1 MDSLFKRYANPFLFV
16 DGMIQ
21 TGRFSFFVRSFM
33 QEIHNEKDERTLWE
47 FYLHRV
53 FDKSFDDFK
62 EDLSTD
68 RKNRQMSEFA
78 METTIKNSMDI
89 LKNFKPIEGGEG

>member
-1 MDSLFKRYANPFLFV
+1 MDSLFKRYANPFLFM

-21 TGRFSFFVRSFM
+21 TGRFHYFVISVM
-33 QEIHNEKDERTLWE
+33 QQERKEENERTLWD

-53 FDKSFDDFK
+53 YDKSFDRFC
-62 EDLSTD
+62 EDIEND
-68 RKNRQMSEFA
+68 RKNRQMSEFT

-89 LKNFKPIEGGEG
+89 LKNFKPLEGGEE